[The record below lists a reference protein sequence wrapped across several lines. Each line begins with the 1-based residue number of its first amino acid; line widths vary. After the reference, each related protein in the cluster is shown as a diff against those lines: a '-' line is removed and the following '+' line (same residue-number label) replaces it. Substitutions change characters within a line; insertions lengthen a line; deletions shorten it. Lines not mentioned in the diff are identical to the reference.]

1 LANRKGMETLKYK
14 IIKTRKEYDKYCK
27 ILEQLLDHNPGSKQ
41 DEEEAE
47 LLTFLIEKWDNEHN
61 TFTEVDP
68 ISLLKYLMA
77 EHRMKPKDLVVILE
91 VSKSLVSEILSYKK
105 GLSKDIIR
113 KLAGHFKLTQEAFN
127 KPYKL
132 VTPLNTHLR
141 NASVMNTTKQI
152 KAA

>member
-1 LANRKGMETLKYK
+1 METLKYK
-14 IIKTRKEYDKYCK
+14 IIKTRKEYNEYCK
-27 ILEQLLDHNPGSKQ
+27 ILEQILDSNTVSKQ
-41 DEEEAE
+41 AEDEVE
-47 LLTFLIEKWDNEHN
+47 LLTFLIEKWDEEHN
-61 TFTEVDP
+61 TFSAVDP

-77 EHRMKPKDLVVILE
+77 EHKLKPKDLVNILE

-105 GLSKDIIR
+105 GLSKEIIR
-113 KLAGHFKLTQEAFN
+113 KLSAHFKLTQEAFN

-132 VTPLNTHLR
+132 ITPLNTHLR